1 MPRLVVVLPLK
12 EGAREEAQRLLDAG
26 PPLDLAESHFD
37 HHRVYLTDHEAVFVF
52 QTPEGTP
59 ATLSVRASDPTMWK
73 AAAAWQPLLAGK
85 PRTAETVF
93 AWDRPAEG

>member
-1 MPRLVVVLPLK
+1 MARLVVVVSLK
-12 EGAREEAQRLLDAG
+12 EGAREEARRLLDSG
-26 PPLDLAESHFD
+26 PPLDLGESHFD
-37 HHRVYLTDHEAVFVF
+37 HHQVFLTQNEVVFVF
-52 QTPEGTP
+52 ESPEGTP

-73 AAAAWQPLLAGK
+73 AAAAWKPLIMGR